1 MLVQSNIIFSEEQHT
16 YHTMEGVL
24 LTSVTQMLR
33 RQLFADMYAGVPQ
46 SVLNAAAEYG
56 TSIHNEIEMMDF
68 FGTEPTSES
77 AKAYLELRKS
87 YQPIGNEYLVHS
99 ESHAGT
105 IDCVWQAEDGSL
117 VLADIKTTSKLHTDY
132 VMWQLSVYA
141 YMFELCNPGKTIT
154 RLFCAWLPK
163 SQYGKPTL
171 QEIDRVPAEVIADL
185 LRADAMGEQFV
196 VPEQYKL
203 PVIENAIPAEFADIQ
218 EQMAAALTIIKEQE
232 KAVAELKKKL
242 QAAMEAGGIKKWQ
255 SDRLTITYKDAYTKT
270 AFDSKR
276 FKADNEDMYNQYLTT
291 SEVKPSILITVK

>member
-77 AKAYLELRKS
+77 AKAYKEMRHA

-141 YMFELCNPGKTIT
+141 YMFELCNPCKTIT

-163 SQYGKPTL
+163 PQYGKPTL
-171 QEIDRVPAEVIADL
+171 QEIDRVPAEVIAEL
-185 LRADAMGEQFV
+185 LKADALGEQFI

-218 EQMAAALTIIKEQE
+218 EQMAAAISYIKEKE
-232 KAVAELKKKL
+232 KELAELKERIKV
-242 QAAMEAGGIKKWQ
+242 AMEAGGVKKWQ

-276 FKADNEDMYNQYLTT
+276 FKADNEDLYNQYLTT